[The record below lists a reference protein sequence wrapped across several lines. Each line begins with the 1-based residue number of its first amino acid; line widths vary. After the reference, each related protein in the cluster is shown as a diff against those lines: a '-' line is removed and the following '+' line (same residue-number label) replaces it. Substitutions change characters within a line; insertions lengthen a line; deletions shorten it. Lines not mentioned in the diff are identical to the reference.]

1 MKDSANYRY
10 LCRLFGP
17 LTAPVSKMC
26 KTKQHMYPKGRFA
39 REIRLAM
46 GDHLGGSIHAVN
58 PQVSIADDLRRDA
71 TVRAVEEAM
80 PCVVNIRTE
89 IMVERRDFY
98 YDLLWDFLVLI
109 IDSVLPSLPTVWVRV
124 LSCTNLATF

>member
-26 KTKQHMYPKGRFA
+26 KTKQHVSKGKALPGRFVWPWV
-39 REIRLAM
+39 II
-46 GDHLGGSIHAVN
+46 LGGSIHAAN
-58 PQVSIADDLRRDA
+58 PQVSIADDLRRDV

-98 YDLLWDFLVLI
+98 
-109 IDSVLPSLPTVWVRV
+109 
-124 LSCTNLATF
+124 